1 MMKINLVLFGIAKDI
16 VGASRSQL
24 DVEDGMLINEFKQKL
39 VMKYPK
45 MNDLTSISFA
55 VGTEYVEDDYQL
67 KNNEEVVII
76 PPVSG
81 G

>member
-1 MMKINLVLFGIAKDI
+1 MTINLVLFGIAKDI
-16 VGASRSQL
+16 VGTSRSL
-24 DVEDGMLINEFKQKL
+24 LEVEDGMLINEFKQKL
-39 VMKYPK
+39 VAEYPK
-45 MNDLTSISFA
+45 MKDLTSISFA

-67 KNNEEVVII
+67 RHNEEVVII

>member
-1 MMKINLVLFGIAKDI
+1 MKINLVLFGIAKDI
-16 VGASRSQL
+16 VGASRSL
-24 DVEDGMLINEFKQKL
+24 IEVADGMRINEFKQKL
-39 VMKYPK
+39 VKEYPK
-45 MNDLTSISFA
+45 MKDLTSISFA
-55 VGTEYVEDDYQL
+55 VGTEYVADDYQL

>member
-1 MMKINLVLFGIAKDI
+1 MKINLVLFGIAKDI
-16 VGASRSQL
+16 IGASKSQL
-24 DVEDGMLINEFKQKL
+24 EVKEGMMIKEFKQIL
-39 VMKYPK
+39 VDEYPK
-45 MNDLTSISFA
+45 MKDLTSISFA
-55 VGTEYVEDDYQL
+55 VGTDYVTDDYLL